1 MKKGMVYLVGAGPG
15 DPGLLTKRAI
25 DLIKIV
31 DVVAYDALISPSIL
45 MHVGQSVELVS
56 VGYRGH
62 GGRKL
67 SYRMHPTIIERSLQG
82 KTVLRLKSGDPL
94 IFGRLAQE
102 CEELRENGIPFEVVP
117 GVTSGLAASAYAG
130 FPLTHRDHSSD
141 VIISSGHDLG
151 EDSTSHTDWGV
162 MAKSTGTVLIY
173 MAGTK
178 IKENCQRMMD
188 LGRAAETPAALVA
201 NGTRSSQKV
210 FTGTLATLAE
220 VIGVF
225 PKGIPAV
232 LIIGPIV
239 KFQEDFSWF
248 EKRPL
253 WHQSVM
259 VIRSRIGVSQIA
271 DDLRAE
277 GADVLEAPWVNTK
290 VLDDEKELEMKINE
304 LPHYRNLIFSCA
316 EGVSYFFD
324 ALLKSGRDS
333 RSFCEIKITAAGIQA
348 SAALKKHGIIPD
360 ITLNGQCENALAPHM
375 SILCEGKSLVI
386 GHDRGREKMN
396 AFLKSAGV
404 DSDYVATYSCIEQ
417 FPHIA
422 APTAN
427 WIILPSSTSAK
438 LLLEGPWGDAL
449 KSTPM
454 IALGEITRK
463 VAFDLGATTVYMTK
477 TDDPKEIVPFIKNFV
492 GIADDKKT

>member
-25 DLIKIV
+25 DLMKSV
-31 DVVAYDALISPSIL
+31 DVIAYDALISPSIL
-45 MHVGQSVELVS
+45 MHVGQNVELVS

-67 SYRMHPTIIERSLQG
+67 AYRIHPTIVERSLQG

-102 CEELRENGIPFEVVP
+102 CEELRENEIPFEVVP

-178 IKENCQRMMD
+178 IRENCQRLID
-188 LGRAAETPAALVA
+188 LGRSGDTPAAIVA
-201 NGTRSSQKV
+201 NGTRSSQRV
-210 FTGTLATLAE
+210 FTGTLATLSE
-220 VIGVF
+220 VVGVL
-225 PKGIPAV
+225 PKGVPAV
-232 LIIGPIV
+232 LVIGTIV
-239 KFQEDFSWF
+239 KFREDFSWF

-259 VIRSRIGVSQIA
+259 VVRSRSGGSQIA

-290 VLDDEKELEMKINE
+290 ALDDKQELEKKIKE

-316 EGVSYFFD
+316 EGVTYFFD

-333 RSFCEIKITAAGIQA
+333 RSFYEFKITAAGLQA
-348 SAALKKHGIIPD
+348 SSALRKHGLIPD
-360 ITLNGQCENALAPHM
+360 ITLTGQCENALAPHLSM
-375 SILCEGKSLVI
+375 LAVGKSLVI
-386 GHDRGREKMN
+386 GHDRGREKLN
-396 AFLKSAGV
+396 TFLKSAGV

-417 FPHIA
+417 FPHVT
-422 APTAN
+422 APAVN

-438 LLLEGPWGDAL
+438 ILLEGPWGEAL

-454 IALGEITRK
+454 IALGEITRE
-463 VAFDLGATTVYMTK
+463 AALSLGATTVFMTK
-477 TDDPKEIVPFIKNFV
+477 TDDPKEIVPLIKNFAGV
-492 GIADDKKT
+492 THD